1 MLLPRLQQLQESLC
15 RSDRRLLVLVEGGAD
30 WALSTV
36 QVCLQ
41 GIQAQTPLWYSTRA
55 PESAW
60 RLSPDKINHELG
72 READHGVFDVYSGL
86 QADALAAISGN
97 IRGGGMLWMLC
108 PPLHQW
114 HELEDGLRD
123 RIAVQPWGVAAVRT
137 DYARRLAWI
146 FQQQLKHQHQS
157 GNPQVARITQD
168 EGFLLPELPAATVQ
182 QRSPDDWGCITPC
195 QRQAVEAVLHVLS
208 GHRKRPLVIEAD
220 RGRGKSAAMG
230 IAVQRLLQQGRRIV
244 VTAPRPESAETILR
258 FARSAEPPADLHN
271 EDFQNEEPQNED
283 SHGTGSLEFV
293 APDRLLSV
301 RPAADLLLVDEAA
314 AIAPDMLKAMLRHY
328 ARAVFATTVNGYEGT
343 GRGFAVRFQRFLD
356 AQYPGW
362 VKMSLQQPVRWQAG
376 DWLEQSL
383 NRALLLQPSA
393 LPATAAS
400 ETAAPAFSEFHF
412 QCDEASEACLNQMF
426 ELLMS
431 AHYRTRPSDLRT
443 MLDGSNVR
451 LFTLTQADRVLAVA
465 MVAVEGELSGELAQ
479 AIVHGRR
486 RPHGQVLPQ
495 TLAVHLGQEA
505 ALGQTHWR
513 VVRIAVQ
520 PDLQQRGLGSALLQH
535 LIRTA
540 QTQQVDCIGSLF
552 SGSPAVL
559 AFWQRNGCLPLR
571 VGYTRESTTG
581 DHSLLVLLGLSEPGH
596 RVQQA
601 ALDCFNADFPLL
613 LQGSHRLLPAD
624 LVVGL
629 MAGGPHSGIRYYER
643 DQISLQ
649 RYLANWTPLE
659 NVAPS
664 LWRLLWTLYA
674 ANGRS
679 PALDATGRRLLVM
692 KVLQNHSWQHC
703 IDALGLSGIK
713 AARSCL
719 RQAIEHWTQTPC
731 SPADSNTPVNSTSPA
746 NSIDNTAEG
755 E

>member
-1 MLLPRLQQLQESLC
+1 MDPLLLPRLQQLQESL
-15 RSDRRLLVLVEGGAD
+15 RHSDRRLLVLVEGSAD
-30 WALSTV
+30 WTLSTV
-36 QVCLQ
+36 QGCLQ
-41 GIQAQTPLWYSTRA
+41 GLQARTPLWYSTRA

-123 RIAVQPWGVAAVRT
+123 RIAVQPWGVAAVKT

-146 FQQQLKHQHQS
+146 FQQQLKHQPPP
-157 GNPQVARITQD
+157 GNPKVARITED
-168 EGFLLPELPAATVQ
+168 EGFFLPELPAATVP
-182 QRSPDDWGCITPC
+182 QRSPDDWGCVTQC

-258 FARSAEPPADLHN
+258 FARLSEPPADHH
-271 EDFQNEEPQNED
+271 NEEPRNEAPR
-283 SHGTGSLEFV
+283 STGSLEFV
-293 APDRLLSV
+293 APDRLLSA

-362 VKMSLQQPVRWQAG
+362 VKMSLQQPVRWQGG

-383 NRALLLQPSA
+383 NRALLLQPAA
-393 LPATAAS
+393 LPTTPDNA
-400 ETAAPAFSEFHF
+400 TAAPAFSEFRF

-426 ELLMS
+426 ELLMT

-465 MVAVEGELSGELAQ
+465 MVAAEGELSGELAQ
-479 AIVHGRR
+479 AIVQGRR

-520 PDLQQRGLGSALLQH
+520 PDLQQQGLGSTLLQH
-535 LIRTA
+535 LVRTA
-540 QTQQVDCIGSLF
+540 LAQQVDCIGSLF

-571 VGYTRESTTG
+571 VGYTREATTG
-581 DHSLLVLLGLSEPGH
+581 DHSLLVLQGLSEPGR

-629 MAGGPHSGIRYYER
+629 MADAPASGIRYHER
-643 DQISLQ
+643 DQIGLQ

-664 LWRLLWTLYA
+664 LWRLLWGRYA

-679 PALDATGRRLLVM
+679 PALDITGRRLLVM
-692 KVLQNHSWQHC
+692 KVLQNHTWQDC

-719 RQAIEHWTQTPC
+719 RQAVEQWTQVSC
-731 SPADSNTPVNSTSPA
+731 SPTDTTTPANSTSPA